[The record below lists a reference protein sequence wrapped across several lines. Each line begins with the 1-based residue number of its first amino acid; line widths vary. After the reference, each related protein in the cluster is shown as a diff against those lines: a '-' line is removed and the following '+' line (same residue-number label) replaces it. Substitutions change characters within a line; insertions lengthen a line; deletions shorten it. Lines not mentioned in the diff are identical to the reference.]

1 MTQED
6 INAVWDMRSDNFSDY
21 VTAELFE
28 SERPEK
34 WLRQIEEQM
43 GRKGSWRVLDAG
55 CGPGFFTILLTR
67 AGHRVTGVDG
77 AEQMLEHARENAEQA
92 GIQADFRRMD
102 FGKLDFADDTFDL
115 VISRNVTHI
124 IRDHDSVYR
133 EWKRVLKPGGKLL
146 IFDANWHL
154 PYVEGPIREEAI
166 RRERETLRRYG
177 SNFSCEEEP
186 YEYIGSELMPENFRV
201 FGDRVRPDFDVEI
214 LKNAGYTSIFFD
226 RDVTE
231 ELWSEKEKFMYHAT
245 PLFMLSAYK

>member
-6 INAVWDMRSDNFSDY
+6 INAVWDMRSDNYSDY

-43 GRKGSWRVLDAG
+43 GRKGPWRVLDAG

-77 AEQMLEHARENAEQA
+77 AEQMLEHARENAKQA

-133 EWKRVLKPGGKLL
+133 GGR
-146 IFDANWHL
+146 
-154 PYVEGPIREEAI
+154 G
-166 RRERETLRRYG
+166 
-177 SNFSCEEEP
+177 C
-186 YEYIGSELMPENFRV
+186 
-201 FGDRVRPDFDVEI
+201 
-214 LKNAGYTSIFFD
+214 
-226 RDVTE
+226 
-231 ELWSEKEKFMYHAT
+231 
-245 PLFMLSAYK
+245 